1 MRAALLAVVLLASCA
16 ARPLV
21 AEREPAKVLDIS
33 VEFASREKGQLSFTL
48 ALPADVKEVPKFV
61 SWELLLN
68 GARLATGIDGVI
80 EVKDGQCTVKTP
92 LTARHLEWR
101 QGAASADLLLRGEVD
116 LGNPDARIRFRE
128 LRQVTL
134 EGQPRLNVPTE

>member
-1 MRAALLAVVLLASCA
+1 MRAALLALVLSSCA
-16 ARPLV
+16 SRQLV
-21 AEREPAKVLDIS
+21 AEREQAKVVDVV

-48 ALPADVKEVPKFV
+48 ALPPDVKEVPKHV

-80 EVKDGQCTVKTP
+80 EVKDGQFTVKTP
-92 LTARHLEWR
+92 LTSRHLEWK
-101 QGAASADLLLRGEVD
+101 QGAASADVLLRGEID